1 MPMLARRLSIF
12 VAEDDELIRELVR
25 TRLELVGYH
34 TRWAGSGP
42 EAMAQCNLVKPDA
55 LILDIN
61 LPGLDGLS
69 ILARWKERGV
79 RPPPTLMLTARHNAA
94 DVKEAIALGAKDYLT
109 KPFKDAVLVS
119 RVARLV
125 RGATPGPK
133 PLSSPEHDDVFL

>member
-1 MPMLARRLSIF
+1 MPANRLSIF
-12 VAEDDELIRELVR
+12 VAEDDDLIRELVR
-25 TRLELVGYH
+25 TRLELAGFH
-34 TRWAGSGP
+34 TRWADNGP
-42 EAMAQCNLVKPDA
+42 EAMSQCNLVKPAA

-79 RPPPTLMLTARHNAA
+79 TPPPTLMLTARHNAA

-109 KPFKDAVLVS
+109 KPFNDAVLLS

-125 RGATPGPK
+125 RSATPRVA
-133 PLSSPEHDDVFL
+133 PLPSPEHDDIFL

>member
-1 MPMLARRLSIF
+1 MPANRLSIF
-12 VAEDDELIRELVR
+12 LAEDDELIRELVR
-25 TRLELVGYH
+25 TRLELAGYH
-34 TRWAGSGP
+34 TRWASNGP

-79 RPPPTLMLTARHNAA
+79 TPPPTLMLTARHNAA

-109 KPFKDAVLVS
+109 KPFNDAVLLS

-125 RGATPGPK
+125 RSVTPRVA
-133 PLSSPEHDDVFL
+133 PLPSPEHDDIFL

>member
-1 MPMLARRLSIF
+1 MPASRVSLF

-25 TRLELVGYH
+25 TRLELAGYH
-34 TRWAGSGP
+34 TRWAGNGP
-42 EAMAQCNLVKPDA
+42 EAMAQCNLVKPDG

-79 RPPPTLMLTARHNAA
+79 TPPPTLMLTARHNAA

-109 KPFKDAVLVS
+109 KPFNDAVLLS

-125 RGATPGPK
+125 RSANPRAAPNPAT
-133 PLSSPEHDDVFL
+133 EHDDVFL

>member
-1 MPMLARRLSIF
+1 MPANRLSIF
-12 VAEDDELIRELVR
+12 LAEDDELIRELVR
-25 TRLELVGYH
+25 TRLELAGYH
-34 TRWAGSGP
+34 TRWASNGP

-79 RPPPTLMLTARHNAA
+79 TPPPTLMLTARHNAA

-109 KPFKDAVLVS
+109 QPVNDAVLLS

-125 RGATPGPK
+125 RSVTPRVA
-133 PLSSPEHDDVFL
+133 PLPSPEHDDIFL